1 VETTLMHYGVNTSS
15 VAMTIESVTGDVLPT
30 LTWRVD
36 VEYVGDWLPAAQ
48 NSAFVVDVNTN
59 VRALPRPSHG
69 NSVWQQGAP
78 LKVERVVGL
87 Y

>member
-1 VETTLMHYGVNTSS
+1 MHYGVNTSS
-15 VAMTIESVTGDVLPT
+15 VAMTIESVTGDVLPI

-36 VEYVGDWLPAAQ
+36 VEYVGDWIPAAQ
-48 NSAFVVDVNTN
+48 KSAFVVDVNTN
-59 VRALPRPSHG
+59 VRALPRAAHG

-78 LKVERVVGL
+78 LEVSSVEGL